1 MKLVANSPMLQ
12 NLVTQFFALIFG
24 FLFLRNSFE
33 DIYAISHV
41 ELVFSGFRLLVGVS
55 IGVVISLILLRWLAS
70 PTSGTLKFRLTRK
83 IIGSLGIAGILF
95 SLPLYLYL
103 SSESNRSSIA
113 PSLFLFT
120 ASFVSV
126 LFTYAAWKP
135 KLVSRWLRQR
145 VFLK

>member
-1 MKLVANSPMLQ
+1 LV
-12 NLVTQFFALIFG
+12 LIFG

-70 PTSGTLKFRLTRK
+70 PISGTFKFRLSRK

-103 SSESNRSSIA
+103 SSELNRSSIA

-126 LFTYAAWKP
+126 VFTYAAWKP
-135 KLVSRWLRQR
+135 KLVSRLLHRQSFR
-145 VFLK
+145 QWCSSRWCRREW